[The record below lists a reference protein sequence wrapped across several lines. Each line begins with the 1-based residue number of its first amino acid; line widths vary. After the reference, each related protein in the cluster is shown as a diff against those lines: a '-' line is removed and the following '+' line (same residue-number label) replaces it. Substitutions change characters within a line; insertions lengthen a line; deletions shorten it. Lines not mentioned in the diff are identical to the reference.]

1 MTITLADYRALEA
14 AGKITRPLTDT
25 VIGTDS
31 TRRNLD
37 AAHSRIITE
46 SPGVVERARPDPS
59 IDGVV
64 VSRLAQGRSRR
75 PEGTPVPPLRD
86 LAPCGTNAAYA
97 RHAREAARTGG
108 TIKCEACKDAH
119 RDYQRRRK
127 AAQRDY
133 QRRRKAGFT
142 LIEGGAA

>member
-1 MTITLADYRALEA
+1 MTITRAEYLALEA
-14 AGKITRPLTDT
+14 AGKITRPYTDKP
-25 VIGTDS
+25 IGTDS
-31 TRRNLD
+31 TRRNID
-37 AAHSRIITE
+37 AAHSRIVTE
-46 SPGVVERARPDPS
+46 TPGVIERSKPDPN
-59 IDGVV
+59 IDAEVPT
-64 VSRLAQGRSRR
+64 LPQGRAADGPRAPR
-75 PEGTPVPPLRD
+75 GPPLRD
-86 LAPCGTNAAYA
+86 LAPCGTNAGYA